1 MRALQRLPSTLTERE
16 SAAVEELT
24 TRLMNKLLHIPMLR
38 LKDAAA
44 EGQGHVYTEAIR
56 YLFDLKEQPDETHN
70 HWDTSQQT
78 GNDTDAMGDRAS
90 ATARTNARDHYRAN
104 TRNGGGR
111 NSAPGNAAWWGWW
124 LCDGARGRALGRS
137 YWHCGSQPRRFA
149 DYSTRRAARRLHW

>member
-104 TRNGGGR
+104 THNGRCRNA
-111 NSAPGNAAWWGWW
+111 SAVNTDWQGWS
-124 LCDGARGRALGRS
+124 LC
-137 YWHCGSQPRRFA
+137 
-149 DYSTRRAARRLHW
+149 